1 MYIIIMYIII
11 IIIVIIIIIM
21 NIVLPS
27 IRVLES
33 HEMES
38 GQAIDNPPLPTH
50 FDPPPDQQQQLV
62 STSMSEA
69 VAAVHDFFSMDECYS
84 DVRRSSGQYVMKG
97 EQTNASRAA
106 LKTQL
111 MRLKKSKDQDQQQ
124 PLAHAHTA
132 VATISS
138 SPALKA
144 ATTATA
150 DIKPILSNLQT
161 PVNPLLRSKKHKVRS
176 ADKIAVEEVSIAVD
190 ELPPGWME
198 KVDKRSS
205 RTFYVNT

>member
-1 MYIIIMYIII
+1 MYIII
-11 IIIVIIIIIM
+11 IIIIV
-21 NIVLPS
+21 NIVLSS

-33 HEMES
+33 HEMEF
-38 GQAIDNPPLPTH
+38 GQAIDNPPLPAH
-50 FDPPPDQQQQLV
+50 FDPPPDQQQLV

-69 VAAVHDFFSMDECYS
+69 AVVHDFFSMDECYS

-138 SPALKA
+138 SPTVKA

-161 PVNPLLRSKKHKVRS
+161 PANPLLRSKKHKARS
-176 ADKIAVEEVSIAVD
+176 ADKIAVEGVSIVVD

-205 RTFYVNT
+205 RTFYVNM

>member
-1 MYIIIMYIII
+1 MYIIII
-11 IIIVIIIIIM
+11 IIIVIIIIM
-21 NIVLPS
+21 NNVLPS

-38 GQAIDNPPLPTH
+38 GQAIDNPPLPAH
-50 FDPPPDQQQQLV
+50 FDPPPDQQQQLM

-69 VAAVHDFFSMDECYS
+69 AVVSDFFSMDECYS

-138 SPALKA
+138 SPTVKA

-161 PVNPLLRSKKHKVRS
+161 PANPLLRSKKHKARS
-176 ADKIAVEEVSIAVD
+176 TDKTALEGVSIAAD